1 MVDYQCVNINACG
14 EKQQAFVVN
23 VLKYN
28 VIGVDGILVLHGKYH
43 KGTWSY
49 TGGKFV
55 LVP

>member
-23 VLKYN
+23 MLKYN
-28 VIGVDGILVLHGKYH
+28 VIGADSILVLHGKYH

-49 TGGKFV
+49 IGGQCV